1 MRVSYANLKS
11 ENQRIFGNAMDVL
24 EKLGQVVA
32 EKARG
37 NLFKH
42 IGKGQPLH
50 YGKRSKNYQPTSWIS
65 HGAYKT
71 GKYSGE
77 EWTARRFGSLVR
89 SIRVVRKYGD
99 PEMNVW
105 VMAGNKVTYY
115 ASIVEHYTPF
125 LKPAMRGIRAEAKR
139 IFEGRSIGY
148 RMRE

>member
-1 MRVSYANLKS
+1 
-11 ENQRIFGNAMDVL
+11 MDVL
-24 EKLGQVVA
+24 EKLGEVVA
-32 EKARG
+32 EKARAKCPVG
-37 NLFKH
+37 TKSR
-42 IGKGQPLH
+42 PV
-50 YGKRSKNYQPTSWIS
+50 
-65 HGAYKT
+65 YKS
-71 GKYSGE
+71 GPYAGE
-77 EWTARRFGSLVR
+77 EWTKRDAGALRR

-115 ASIVEHYTPF
+115 AAIVEHYTPF